1 MPSEGWTV
9 CICLKTVQAPPDA
22 SMLPS
27 TTKRQLIHSPLFCLC
42 RGEGIGAVEM
52 EVPSDGAEGG
62 SSRGRS
68 GDVEP
73 CSLGGVCVAGRG
85 RGAL

>member
-1 MPSEGWTV
+1 MPPGGWTL

-22 SMLPS
+22 SMLRRTS
-27 TTKRQLIHSPLFCLC
+27 KRQLIHSPLFCLC

-62 SSRGRS
+62 SSRGRG
-68 GDVEP
+68 GDVESS
-73 CSLGGVCVAGRG
+73 SLGGVCVAGRG